1 MLNELYNNNV
11 INFIKLIIQ
20 MNNYNEDHSLM
31 NNNNSN

>member
-20 MNNYNEDHSLM
+20 MNNYNEDQSLM
-31 NNNNSN
+31 NNNN